1 MYAVVGSTGNTGRAV
16 VKELKGLGENPVCV
30 VRNADKAKQVLG
42 ADTKTALAELD
53 DRAAMEKALQGS
65 KRVFIVTGHNPKS
78 DVQQINVIDAAKAAG
93 AEYIVK
99 VSGGRDVIGP
109 NVESVNGQA
118 HYKIE
123 EHLKKSGL
131 QWCILSPGLFMQN
144 ILGQAANIKDQG
156 KIIQPW
162 PKDLP
167 VALIDV
173 RDTGALGARVLRDPG
188 KHAGKLY
195 SFSGV
200 STTFG
205 EFANVLGEVLGKA
218 ISYVPIT
225 LEQAEAGMKSRGM
238 PDWLVAHLVAI
249 ARAGGQGAFS
259 KENTQPIRD
268 IVGRAPITTRQF
280 AQDHKGAFS

>member
-53 DRAAMEKALQGS
+53 DRAAMEKALAGS

-123 EHLKKSGL
+123 EHLKNSGL

-205 EFANVLGEVLGKA
+205 DFANVIGEVLGKP
-218 ISYVPIT
+218 ISYVAIT

-249 ARAGGQGAFS
+249 ARAGHNGAFS
-259 KENTQPIRD
+259 KENTGPIRD

-280 AQDHKGAFS
+280 AQDHKGAFG

>member
-99 VSGGRDVIGP
+99 VSGGRDVVGP

-144 ILGQAANIKDQG
+144 VLGQAANIKNDG

-205 EFANVLGEVLGKA
+205 DFANVIGEVLGKPIA
-218 ISYVPIT
+218 YVPIT
-225 LEQAEAGMKSRGM
+225 LEQAEAGMTSRGM

-259 KENTQPIRD
+259 KENTGPIRD

-280 AQDHKGAFS
+280 AQDHKGALS